1 MEFEENKIPVLRVWL
16 VLILSFSLVSCLN
29 KKPGEPIVIPPG
41 QLIEYSNQEFLT
53 FSGEHYTVD
62 LQKLDGSSKKFFS
75 IEDLTPL
82 AEKSSNQDVSF
93 ILPKDKNEPGVFII
107 KVNLPRA
114 GINLSAFVLPG
125 RKTNPNLATTLAV
138 QLAEN
143 YPDKDLMKIGVD
155 EVKDLEAVIQK
166 SIDRIKL
173 EFKFEGVEIDSKQWL
188 RFVTNYVSRS
198 EDFLDLADD
207 YGYSFSTDS
216 DGMPEGAPLPF
227 GKANARPNLD
237 LGNSTATTRLVTARE
252 DEEVEI
258 TGKVIDPDAD
268 FILSTWFL
276 EEKFHQSGGSRFKWT
291 PGFFDSRADSYKVK
305 LIVTD
310 GGIPK
315 SFEWEVQVFDKNRSP
330 VLMTSCELLVKEW
343 ERWSCKV
350 TAKDFDG
357 DPVSYTV
364 TDKNT
369 FARVKVGG
377 QETDNTTRKL
387 KIEGQESIE
396 LEIIPDNRDAKKRQV
411 PIEII
416 AEDGKLGQLFIPLP
430 IIVEDVNAP
439 PLMKLLNGSPILPFV
454 AGDIPREWD
463 YCSDEDPDG
472 GLPYRFMIEVY
483 DPDNL
488 AEASPR
494 NQHPDEMSVNI
505 GGSLKSALTPLTEAD
520 GCPATTTE
528 RAFFCFE
535 WKPKTIPRSGSLSL
549 NLKDDHGGNTVVPS
563 DTYPDPVVLTSED
576 RNVRPCL
583 SGSLMDRVLSLNYTA
598 HTDVFDSEDEDGNP
612 PWPEIVDVPEEVMPL
627 VSSRDASNNLRPAIF
642 KKTFFNPVE
651 WIHRFSKATGGASN
665 AQYRLSFSAAHA
677 GSVIFSRTLPHT
689 APVVIPAGFLL
700 RTNTPT
706 KKIQYQ
712 VASAVTLEPDDKEVM
727 VPVKVYNRT
736 VAAGKLNRF
745 IVPPGFTVSVT
756 NPTALTAGGTVT
768 ITRPTATTL
777 VQIPAS
783 TELGTDEVNDGTD
796 TVRYELVDNISLNVG
811 VLSATA
817 NVRRQILYADPGTIT
832 LQTGGPL
839 DGPAITV
846 NNTKSVMDRDSYTLA
861 RDLQVGTTLGSD
873 RFCWKRRGA
882 DSAVLGSTTELYPT
896 LGGPL
901 ESGISYFPETTLGLE
916 GWIQVRR
923 TSSAGALSIP
933 ADYQLRARDATKYL
947 TSESITIGAGQ
958 LTGRIRVRRTG
969 HLTPEKGS
977 ETSCVGWSDVNFE
990 PVFLNNTTANVEEG
1004 GTLTGFEFK
1013 VTDNVADT
1021 TDPRDYLDRHT
1032 FNITNIG
1039 NVPTGNF
1046 LFCRKPGDNPAD
1058 INSPACTSCSTV
1070 APTSP
1075 YFETT
1080 SCFLRY
1086 KPALQDVSERFSFN
1100 AQVDDHGLNL
1110 PVGTNI
1116 RNQSFTLNVIESN
1129 DPPVYTDNLWA
1140 ALGNTN
1146 VASAVNL
1153 GEFLEGTRSIFRFYL
1168 TDPDKGGDLKT
1179 LIAPTLTRTWQFLAP
1194 AGWTVVSNPTGLITN
1209 LDGPSVFVAGG
1220 WGSRTTMYVDWTPND
1235 ADAKRFA
1242 GSLGGILEYSTCDRG
1257 TTESPRRCTTG
1268 FYGFTTRNLN
1278 NLPNTHTNI
1287 STITVNADTFSSTDF
1302 ALRDSDW
1309 SKNPAANGGFQT
1321 YLSMC
1326 TAPGAYDCAAD
1337 LTGWPATATQ
1347 IDNPYAGNAAVTS
1360 CQSGGSLTAFRN
1372 PQFVRYNNLDGVL
1385 SGNLRYFYYRFQ
1397 WCPQRRHIGTH
1408 TVFFNLSDNGDEDY
1422 RGVSSRIASNKVQI
1436 PLQLRVVAPVFFES
1450 PLRQPNPSIL
1460 ASHWQRHAYS
1470 LQNYRYPLL
1479 INSSKG
1485 NNLRVLLNR
1494 RATRGANNLVT
1505 GAPKLEMY
1513 SYPNMNLVASHDN
1526 TINNF
1531 KPDTHMIFISWRPY
1545 GPGGTNTHYISN
1557 PADQL
1562 TWPLFEVEVQ
1572 DMAVAADKEKIQ
1584 FRVQV
1589 FDPLA
1594 TDNQPPVIASTF
1606 PAVQTFSIPEQS
1618 NQSFAITAND
1628 DPNNH
1633 LMYRWYLDGKFVAN
1647 AGPSYNWLPRMDD
1660 AFLPT
1665 AKPGWHKIRVEV
1677 VDGQERTPNPSY
1689 TWDVYVRNTV
1699 PLPIRMTSTG
1709 TTPWAFTDSVV
1720 ARFGA
1725 GTVISNLKWGPTI
1738 GVATTS
1744 GSSTT
1749 NHLLFTGSYLRSS
1762 LVRDFVWRLQF
1773 NQAVFANSTTNQGF
1787 DDLKWSPKKSEQISF
1802 LQSPTAVSKV
1812 RVSSVEFPNGIFGS
1826 TTDAVSLAPSLST
1839 VPRVLPGDSCTGT
1852 CAETFFV
1859 NSAPPGQ
1866 SVPMTDTFVS
1876 AGNNPFASYNEN
1888 GSLYVF
1894 YSTSF
1899 GKKLEMARF
1908 GNPFTEVKNYTGND
1922 QIASMA
1928 VNAKIKRLYV
1938 TVRDPAA
1945 VRNLIEVYDISSVSS
1960 GSISLLTILIVTD
1973 GVNPENR
1980 ILDLVVDQTKD
1991 RVYALLPGT
2000 GGVAYFNDSSSTT
2013 PVIGDLQFIG
2023 VSNIGS
2029 SLNDQVGAGRKLVF
2043 NPSSQLLMGIAKD
2056 SSEVFI
2062 IDTMNDAFGI
2072 KIFRSEVGLDE
2083 LVVYPNDG
2091 LALGIN
2097 RELGRIYYIR

>member
-1 MEFEENKIPVLRVWL
+1 MLHRWI
-16 VLILSFSLVSCLN
+16 VLILSLALTSCLE

-41 QLIEYSNQEFLT
+41 QLIEYSNQDFLT
-53 FSGEHYTVD
+53 LSGEHYTVD

-75 IEDLTPL
+75 VEDLTPVNGK
-82 AEKSSNQDVSF
+82 ASNQDVSF
-93 ILPKDKNEPGVFII
+93 ILPKDKNEAGVFII

-114 GINLSAFVLPG
+114 GMNLSAFVLPG
-125 RKTNPNLATTLAV
+125 RKTTPNLATTLAV
-138 QLAEN
+138 QLAES
-143 YPDKDLMKIGVD
+143 YPGKDLLKIGID
-155 EVKDLEAVIQK
+155 EVKDLERVIQK
-166 SIDRIKL
+166 AIDRIKA
-173 EFKFEGVEIDSKQWL
+173 EFKFDGVEIESKEWF

-198 EDFLDLADD
+198 EDFLDLADS
-207 YGYSFSTDS
+207 YGYDFSIDS
-216 DGMPEGAPLPF
+216 AGMPDSEPFPF
-227 GKANARPNLD
+227 GKKNARPNLD
-237 LGNSTATTRLVTARE
+237 LGNSTAISRLVTGRE

-268 FILSTWFL
+268 FILSTWYL

-291 PGFFDSRADSYKVK
+291 PGFFDSRSDSYKVK
-305 LIVTD
+305 LTVTD

-315 SFEWEVQVFDKNRSP
+315 SFEWEIQVFDKNRSP
-330 VLMTSCELLVKEW
+330 VLMTNCELLVKEW
-343 ERWSCKV
+343 EKWTCKV

-357 DPVSYTV
+357 DPVSYSV

-369 FARVKVGG
+369 FARVKVNGS
-377 QETDNTTRKL
+377 QTDDTTRKL
-387 KIEGQESIE
+387 KIEGHESIE
-396 LEIIPDNRDAKKRQV
+396 LEITPDNRDAKKRQA

-416 AEDGKLGQLFIPLP
+416 VEDGKMGQLFIPLP

-472 GLPYRFMIEVY
+472 GQPYRFMIEVY

-488 AEASPR
+488 PEASPR

-505 GGSLKSALTPLTEAD
+505 GGSLKSALTALTEAD
-520 GCPATTTE
+520 GCPATTME

-563 DTYPDPVVLTSED
+563 DIYPDPVILTSED

-583 SGSLMDRVLSLNYTA
+583 TGSLMNRVLSLNYPS
-598 HTDVFDSEDEDGNP
+598 HSDIFDSEDEDGNP
-612 PWPEIVDVPEEVMPL
+612 PWPEIVNVPEEVMPL
-627 VSSRDASNNLRPAIF
+627 ILSRDSSNNLRPAIF

-651 WIHRFSKATGGASN
+651 WIHRFPKATGGASN
-665 AQYRLSFSAAHA
+665 AQYSVRFSAAHA
-677 GSVIFSRTLPHT
+677 GSVVFSRTLSHT
-689 APVVIPAGFLL
+689 SSIVIPAGYLL
-700 RTNTPT
+700 RTNTPS

-712 VASAVTLEPDDKEVM
+712 VASEVTMEPDDKEIM

-745 IVPPGFTVSVT
+745 IVPPGFTASVT

-768 ITRPTATTL
+768 ISRPTAMTL

-783 TELGTDEVNDGTD
+783 TEIGTDEINDGTD
-796 TVRYELVDNISLNVG
+796 TVRYELVDNVSMAVG
-811 VLSATA
+811 VLSAVA

-832 LQTGGPL
+832 VQTAGPL
-839 DGPAITV
+839 DGPAISV
-846 NNTKSVMDRDSYTLA
+846 NNTKPVMDRDTYTLA
-861 RDLQVGTTLGSD
+861 KDLQVGTTLGSD
-873 RFCWKRRGA
+873 SFCWKRRGA
-882 DSAVLGSTTELYPT
+882 DSAVLGSTIELYPVA
-896 LGGPL
+896 GGPL
-901 ESGISYFPETTLGLE
+901 ESGISYFPETSLGLE
-916 GWIQVRR
+916 GWVQIRR
-923 TSSAGALSIP
+923 ASSAGPLNIP
-933 ADYQLRARDATKYL
+933 SDYQLRSRDATKYL
-947 TSESITIGAGQ
+947 TSEAITIGAGQ
-958 LTGRIRVRRTG
+958 STGRIRARRLG
-969 HLTPEKGS
+969 HLTPEKGL

-990 PVFLNNTTANVEEG
+990 PAFLNSTTVNVPEG
-1004 GTLTGFEFK
+1004 GVITGFEFK
-1013 VTDNVADT
+1013 VTDNVVDP

-1032 FNITNIG
+1032 FNITNVG
-1039 NVPTGNF
+1039 KVPTGNY
-1046 LFCRKPGDNPAD
+1046 LYCRKPGDNPAD
-1058 INSPACTSCSTV
+1058 INSPACSPCSV
-1070 APTSP
+1070 AGST
-1075 YFETT
+1075 YFEST

-1086 KPALQDVSERFSFN
+1086 KPDLQDVSERFSFN
-1100 AQVDDHGLNL
+1100 VQVNDHGLGL
-1110 PVGTNI
+1110 PVGTNV
-1116 RNQSFTLNVIESN
+1116 RNQSFTVNVVESN

-1140 ALGNTN
+1140 AVGNTN
-1146 VASAVNL
+1146 IGSAVNL
-1153 GEFLEGTRSIFRFYL
+1153 GEFLEGTRSVFRFYL

-1179 LIAPTLTRTWQFLAP
+1179 LIAPSITRTWQFLAP
-1194 AGWTVVSNPTGLITN
+1194 AGWTVVSNPTSMIATIEGA
-1209 LDGPSVFVAGG
+1209 SAFVAGG

-1242 GSLGGILEYSTCDRG
+1242 GVFGGVLELSTCDRG

-1268 FYGFTTRNLN
+1268 FYSFTTRNLN

-1302 ALRDSDW
+1302 SIKDADW
-1309 SKNPAANGGFQT
+1309 SQNPAAYGGFQT

-1326 TAPGAYDCAAD
+1326 TTPGAYDCPAD

-1347 IDNPYAGNAAVTS
+1347 IDEPYGGNSAIAS
-1360 CQSGGSLTAFRN
+1360 CQVSGNLTALKN
-1372 PQFVRYNNLDGVL
+1372 PRFVRYSSLNGAV
-1385 SGNLRYFYYRFQ
+1385 GGTLRYFYYRFQ

-1422 RGVSSRIASNKVQI
+1422 RGVSSRLPANNVQI

-1460 ASHWQRHAYS
+1460 ASHWQKHAYS
-1470 LQNYRYPLL
+1470 LQNYKFPLL

-1485 NNLRVLLNR
+1485 NNLRVLLNK
-1494 RATRGANNLVT
+1494 RALRGATNLVT

-1513 SYPNMNLVASHDN
+1513 SYPNMTLVASHDN
-1526 TINNF
+1526 TISNF
-1531 KPDTHMIFISWRPY
+1531 RPDTHMIFIAWKPY
-1545 GPGGTNTHYISN
+1545 GAGGPLTHYVSN

-1572 DMAVAADKEKIQ
+1572 DQAVAADKEKVQ

-1594 TDNQPPVIASTF
+1594 TDNQAPVITSTF
-1606 PAVQTFSIPEQS
+1606 PTVQTFSIPEQI
-1618 NQSFAITAND
+1618 NQSFSVTATD
-1628 DPNNH
+1628 DPQNQ

-1647 AGPSYNWLPRMDD
+1647 AGASYTWLPRMDD
-1660 AFLPT
+1660 AFLPAT
-1665 AKPGWHKIRVEV
+1665 KPGWHKIKVEI
-1677 VDGQERTPNPSY
+1677 VDGQERLPNPSY

-1709 TTPWAFTDSVV
+1709 TTPWSFTDSVV

-1725 GTVISNLKWGPTI
+1725 GTTISNLKWGPTI

-1744 GSSTT
+1744 GANTT

-1773 NQAVFANSTTNQGF
+1773 NQAVFANTTTNQGF
-1787 DDLKWSPKKSEQISF
+1787 DDLKWSPRKSEQISF

-1812 RVSSVEFPNGIFGS
+1812 RVSSVEFPSGVFSS
-1826 TTDAVSLAPSLST
+1826 TTDAVSLTPSLSG
-1839 VPRVLPGDSCTGT
+1839 VPRVFPGDACTGT
-1852 CAETFFV
+1852 CAESFFL
-1859 NSAPPGQ
+1859 NAAPPGQ
-1866 SVPMTDTFVS
+1866 TAPMTDTFVS
-1876 AGNNPFASYNEN
+1876 AGNSPFASYNEN
-1888 GSLYVF
+1888 GSQYVF
-1894 YSTSF
+1894 YSTTF
-1899 GKKLEMARF
+1899 GKNLEMARF
-1908 GNPFTEVKNYTGND
+1908 GSPFSAVKTYTGND
-1922 QIASMA
+1922 QIGSMA
-1928 VNAKIKRLYV
+1928 VNANIKRLYV

-1945 VRNLIEVYDISSVSS
+1945 VRNMIEVYDISAVSA
-1960 GSISLLTILIVTD
+1960 GSITLLTTLNVTD
-1973 GVNPENR
+1973 GVNHENR
-1980 ILDLVVDQTKD
+1980 ILDLVVDQTKN

-2000 GGVAYFNDSSSTT
+2000 GGVVFFNDSGSTT
-2013 PVIGDLQFIG
+2013 PVVGDLQFIG

-2072 KIFRSEVGLDE
+2072 KIFRSEVGLDD
-2083 LVVYPNDG
+2083 LIVFPNDG
-2091 LALGIN
+2091 LTLGIS
-2097 RELGRIYYIR
+2097 RQDGRIYYIR